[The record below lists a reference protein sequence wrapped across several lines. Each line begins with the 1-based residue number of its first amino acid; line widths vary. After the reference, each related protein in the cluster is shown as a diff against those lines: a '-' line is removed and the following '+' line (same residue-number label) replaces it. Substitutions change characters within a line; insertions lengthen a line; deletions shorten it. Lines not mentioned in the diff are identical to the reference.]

1 MDRYAS
7 RLSQYLRAEQTEFA
21 VQTSAP
27 ISQLSSEVSRDERGN
42 KTWTAQPRS
51 GFVRET
57 QRYIMR
63 YLTYPR
69 KVGRIE
75 SDLAHILDHSYGHI
89 LQRLSSRPVV
99 MSVHD
104 LVPVKTV
111 GAKTSGITAGIRN
124 HFLGR
129 ALRGIREA
137 DAWIVFTEYVKREL
151 AEWLGD
157 DKNIYV
163 IPHGVDEI
171 FFREDPSVRE
181 ETRDRWGIPQ
191 DAFVVLHVGSG
202 IERKNLPT
210 VFAAVGGLR
219 RDGLDAW
226 LLQAGAT
233 LTKDQIKTVKSLG
246 LDEHAVFLGQ
256 IEEKVLRSAYKASDV
271 FCFPSQYEG
280 FGLPVLEAMA
290 SGLPVVSSGAGG
302 LSEVQGD
309 AGVIVRSNDS
319 EPYRAEL
326 HRIASDSAHRTQKA
340 NQGVERAHQ
349 FTWSRAARSTA
360 DVYRKMLA

>member
-7 RLSQYLRAEQTEFA
+7 RLSQYLRAEQTEFD

-27 ISQLSSEVSRDERGN
+27 ISQLINEASRDERGN

-51 GFVRET
+51 GLVQET

-63 YLTYPR
+63 YFTYPR
-69 KVGRIE
+69 RVGRIE

-89 LQRLSSRPVV
+89 LQRLSGRPVI

-111 GAKTSGITAGIRN
+111 GARTSGITAAIRN
-124 HFLGR
+124 RFLWR
-129 ALRGIREA
+129 TLRGIREA
-137 DAWIVFTEYVKREL
+137 DAWIVSTEYVKREL

-163 IPHGVDEI
+163 VPYGVDDI
-171 FFREDPSVRE
+171 FFHEDPTAKLE
-181 ETRDRWGIPQ
+181 IRDWWSIPR
-191 DAFVVLHVGSG
+191 DAFVVLHIGSG

-210 VFAAVGGLR
+210 VFATVRGLR

-233 LTKDQIKTVKSLG
+233 LTKDQIKTANSLG
-246 LDEHAVFLGQ
+246 LDEHSVFLGQ
-256 IEEKVLRSAYKASDV
+256 VEEKVLRSAYKASDV

-319 EPYRAEL
+319 APYRAEL

-340 NQGVERAHQ
+340 DQGVERAHQ
-349 FTWSRAARSTA
+349 FTWSGAARSTA

>member
-1 MDRYAS
+1 
-7 RLSQYLRAEQTEFA
+7 
-21 VQTSAP
+21 
-27 ISQLSSEVSRDERGN
+27 
-42 KTWTAQPRS
+42 
-51 GFVRET
+51 
-57 QRYIMR
+57 
-63 YLTYPR
+63 
-69 KVGRIE
+69 
-75 SDLAHILDHSYGHI
+75 
-89 LQRLSSRPVV
+89 
-99 MSVHD
+99 
-104 LVPVKTV
+104 
-111 GAKTSGITAGIRN
+111 
-124 HFLGR
+124 
-129 ALRGIREA
+129 
-137 DAWIVFTEYVKREL
+137 IVFTEYVKREL

-163 IPHGVDEI
+163 IPHGVDDI
-171 FFREDPSVRE
+171 FFHEDPTAKLES
-181 ETRDRWGIPQ
+181 RDRWSIPH

-210 VFAAVGGLR
+210 VFATVRGLR

-233 LTKDQIKTVKSLG
+233 LTKDQIKTANSLG
-246 LDEHAVFLGQ
+246 LDEHSVFLGQ
-256 IEEKVLRSAYKASDV
+256 VEEKVLRSAYKASDV

-340 NQGVERAHQ
+340 RQGVERAHQ